1 MMRMPMQVDTDDP
14 NPTAVAFSEQRTGS
28 KKIRRSRRTSAA
40 PFHGKA
46 TRPGLSTARLMPT
59 EQEAPSDDVR
69 DNSPDWKVSL
79 YRHRP
84 ARPRG
89 GRPEVVVGSAGAQN
103 VAVPEHSS
111 QQAQARALVPERR
124 HRTDQCRTETPPAQ
138 EREQFP
144 RPLPEGPCHFF
155 RTVFAPSQ
163 HRASPRPG
171 PGPGCGAAYAVVPA
185 DSGPN
190 HLVYL
195 VANRCSSVQ
204 RDCRVVV
211 MCCCRTLR
219 RSLHAGTPRGRRI
232 SVCAAPRA

>member
-1 MMRMPMQVDTDDP
+1 MQVDTDDP

-28 KKIRRSRRTSAA
+28 KKIRRSRRTSTA

-46 TRPGLSTARLMPT
+46 TRPGLSNARLMPT
-59 EQEAPSDDVR
+59 GQGVPSDDVR
-69 DNSPDWKVSL
+69 DNSPDWGVSP

-103 VAVPEHSS
+103 VAVPEHFS
-111 QQAQARALVPERR
+111 QQAQARALVPESR
-124 HRTDQCRTETPPAQ
+124 HRTDQCRTGIPPAQ
-138 EREQFP
+138 EQKRFP
-144 RPLPEGPCHFF
+144 RLPPEGSCHLF
-155 RTVFAPSQ
+155 RAVFAPSR
-163 HRASPRPG
+163 HCASPRSA

-185 DSGPN
+185 GSGPS

-219 RSLHAGTPRGRRI
+219 RSLRAGTPRGRRI